1 MVPPQESNL
10 DENKV
15 STGIPGLDDL
25 LHGGL
30 TDSRIYLVQGEPG
43 VGKTTLAFQFLLEG
57 VRLGEKVFYI
67 TMSET
72 NEEILQM
79 VRSHGWSMDGVDLY
93 EISAR
98 EQLKADFQHT
108 IFHPAEVELAETM
121 KTVLDV
127 VDRAQPTRVVFD
139 SLSELRILAGETH
152 QYRRQ
157 ILYLK
162 QFFNACRA
170 TVLLLD
176 SRISPNDDL
185 QLRSLAHGVLVLEYL
200 ALQYGQ
206 ERRRLRVLKMRGQS
220 FRGGYHDYVIGAGG
234 LRVFPRLVPSEH
246 RNAFASEIVGSG
258 VQELDA
264 MLGGGLHRGTNML
277 LIGPAGAGK
286 TSTAFQYVATAA
298 KRGERSSVYTFDES
312 LRTLHERAAGIG
324 IDLAAFV
331 EAGLVDLQ
339 QVDPVELSPGEFVHG
354 VRQAVERDGARIIVI
369 DSLNGYINSMP
380 EEHFLILQMH
390 ELLTYLGQRGVT
402 TLLVNSTTSTQNQAS
417 GPEIDI
423 SYLTD
428 TALVFRYYEY
438 RGEIRQA
445 VSVMKRRT
453 GPHQRA
459 IRELRITATGITIGE
474 PLKNL
479 RGVMT
484 GVAVYEPSGDLYKHE
499 PDGGAA

>member
-1 MVPPQESNL
+1 MNGYESMESLQEPNSL
-10 DENKV
+10 DGKKV
-15 STGIPGLDDL
+15 STGIEGLDDL
-25 LHGGL
+25 LCGGL
-30 TDSRIYLVQGEPG
+30 ADARIYLVQGEPG
-43 VGKTTLAFQFLLEG
+43 VGKTTLAFQFLVEG
-57 VRLGEKVFYI
+57 VRRGEKGFYI

-72 NEEILQM
+72 KEEILQM
-79 VRSHGWSMDGVDLY
+79 VRSHGWSMEGIDLY

-121 KTVLDV
+121 KTVLDA

-139 SLSELRILAGETH
+139 SLSELRILAGESH

-162 QFFNACRA
+162 QFFNNYRC

-176 SRISPNDDL
+176 SRITPNDDV
-185 QLRSLAHGVLVLEYL
+185 QLKSLAHGVLVLEYL

-220 FRGGYHDYVIGAGG
+220 FRGGYHDYVIRTGG

-246 RNAFASEIVGSG
+246 RNPIASDILPSG
-258 VQELDA
+258 IPELDA

-277 LIGPAGAGK
+277 LVGPAGAGK
-286 TSTAFQYVATAA
+286 TSTAFQYVVTAA
-298 KRGERSSVYTFDES
+298 KRGERASVYTFDES
-312 LRTLHERAAGIG
+312 LHTLHERASGIG
-324 IDLAAFV
+324 INLAALT
-331 EAGLVDLQ
+331 EAGLIDLHQ
-339 QVDPVELSPGEFVHG
+339 IDPVELSPGEFVHG
-354 VRQAVERDGARIIVI
+354 VRQAVEKDGSRVVVI
-369 DSLNGYINSMP
+369 DSLNGYINAMP
-380 EEHFLILQMH
+380 EEHFLVLQMH
-390 ELLTYLGQRGVT
+390 ELLTYLGQQGVT
-402 TLLVNSTTSTQNQAS
+402 TLLVNSTSSTQSQGS

-428 TALVFRYYEY
+428 TALFFRYYEY

-459 IRELRITATGITIGE
+459 IRELRITANGITIGE

-479 RGVMT
+479 RGVMS
-484 GVAVYEPSGDLYKHE
+484 GVAVYEPLGEL
-499 PDGGAA
+499 